1 MREVIKIVLT
11 FDNFSNKML
20 AMPVDLVQLLNY
32 PSIISIRNWRNVT
45 NLLVNYKNVL
55 WMMVLVCKTENV

>member
-45 NLLVNYKNVL
+45 NLLVDYKNVL
-55 WMMVLVCKTENV
+55 WMMVLVSKTENV